1 MLKVLMRRVLLSTF
15 EGPLNTPLCW
25 SRTTESDMIRDFLK
39 QAEADG
45 KKDAAGKEKAA
56 H

>member
-1 MLKVLMRRVLLSTF
+1 LKDLSYLCVSITF
-15 EGPLNTPLCW
+15 VGQSLTF
-25 SRTTESDMIRDFLK
+25 IRDFLK
-39 QAEADG
+39 QAEADS

>member
-1 MLKVLMRRVLLSTF
+1 LKDLSYLCVSIAF
-15 EGPLNTPLCW
+15 EGQNLTF
-25 SRTTESDMIRDFLK
+25 IRDFLK